1 MTTWTSEEADLAET
15 ESMGALL
22 ARIDRYIE
30 VRFAPQDEALEAA
43 VRESRQAGLPEI
55 QVSPNEAK
63 LLQLLAELV
72 DARSVLEI
80 GTLGGYSAIHFAR
93 ALPEDGR
100 LVSLEIDERH
110 AEVARENVERAGL
123 SGKVEIR
130 VGDAREL
137 LAGIAEGGEGPFDV
151 VFIDADKSGYPE
163 YLEWSL
169 RITRP
174 GSLILGDNTVRG
186 GSILDP
192 RDDSARATNEFNER
206 IAGDPRLSAILL
218 PILRERIDGL
228 TIARVRDRP

>member
-1 MTTWTSEEADLAET
+1 VAEAEN
-15 ESMGALL
+15 MGALL
-22 ARIDRYIE
+22 AEIDRYIE
-30 VRFAPQDEALEAA
+30 ERFAPQDEALEAA
-43 VRESRQAGLPEI
+43 ARESRQAGLPEI

-72 DARSVLEI
+72 SARSVMEI
-80 GTLGGYSAIHFAR
+80 GTLGGYSAIHFGR

-110 AEVARENVERAGL
+110 AAVARENVERAGL

-137 LAGIAEGGEGPFDV
+137 LAGIAEGCEGPFDV
-151 VFIDADKSGYPE
+151 VFIDADKTGYPE

-169 RITRP
+169 RLTRP

-186 GSILDP
+186 GSILEP
-192 RDDSARATNEFNER
+192 WDDSARATNEFNER

-228 TIARVRDRP
+228 TIARVRDHP

>member
-1 MTTWTSEEADLAET
+1 VAET
-15 ESMGALL
+15 ENMGGLL
-22 ARIDRYIE
+22 AEIDRYIE
-30 VRFAPQDEALEAA
+30 ERFAPQDEALEAA
-43 VRESRQAGLPEI
+43 VRGSRQAGLPEI